1 MVFAYEMGYNYSPSY
16 WYLFNN
22 LAFFKLQIY
31 YNMMELGDV
40 IIQRY
45 LIKITLKRRTI
56 LLNTS
61 WEAVSFKNDI

>member
-1 MVFAYEMGYNYSPSY
+1 
-16 WYLFNN
+16 
-22 LAFFKLQIY
+22 
-31 YNMMELGDV
+31 MELGDV

-61 WEAVSFKNDI
+61 WEAGAFKNDI